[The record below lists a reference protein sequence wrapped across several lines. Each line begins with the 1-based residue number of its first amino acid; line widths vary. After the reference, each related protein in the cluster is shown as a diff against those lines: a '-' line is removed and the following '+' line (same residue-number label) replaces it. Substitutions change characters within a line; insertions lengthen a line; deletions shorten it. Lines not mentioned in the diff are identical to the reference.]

1 MATTTRPAL
10 PPIHRTAEPVDCKLE
25 MRWVSEHRKEYVGEW
40 IALDG
45 DRLLAHGTDAKAVFA
60 AARSQVPVPFV
71 AHIYPDDDLPTV
83 GGF

>member
-1 MATTTRPAL
+1 
-10 PPIHRTAEPVDCKLE
+10 
-25 MRWVSEHRKEYVGEW
+25 MRWVSEHRKEYIGEW

-60 AARSQVPVPFV
+60 AARSQVEVPFV